1 MELRVATETTVLITV
16 TGPDK
21 PGVTSVL
28 LAALSRHGVSLLD
41 VEQVVIRGRLTLGV
55 LVTAPGDPEDLQD
68 QLEDAMATVGMDV
81 DVEIGANSVSG
92 APLSTHAVVVL
103 GSPVT
108 ARAFSAIARTLA
120 SQDVNIDS
128 IRRIADY
135 PVTGLELMVTAPA
148 SATTGLDL
156 SAGAEATER
165 AAAAA
170 DPSVAVSDGDTRGAS
185 VVTQAAASGP
195 DPSVAVSDGKPAPDP
210 SVAETRL
217 RTALAEIAAKE
228 NVDVAVERAGLAR
241 RAKRLIVFDVDST
254 LIQGEVIEMLAAH
267 AGVEEQVRRVTEAA
281 MRGEIDFAESLRQ
294 RVATLAGLDEAVID
308 QVAERIE
315 LTAGA
320 RTTIRTLRRL
330 GFRCGVVSGGFRQVI
345 EPLAHELELDFV
357 QANTLEVVEGKLT
370 GKVIG
375 DIVDRP
381 GKAVAL
387 RRFAAEA
394 GVPMEQTVAVGDGA
408 NDIDML
414 NAAGLGVAFQA
425 KPALREVADTALS
438 HPFLDTVLFI
448 LGVTRDEVE
457 AADARDGVL
466 RRVPLS

>member
-1 MELRVATETTVLITV
+1 MELRVGTSESDGGTAIETTVLITV

-55 LVTAPGDPEDLQD
+55 LITSPGDPEELQD
-68 QLEDAMATVGMDV
+68 QLEDAMATVGMEV

-108 ARAFSAIARTLA
+108 ARAFSTIARTLA
-120 SQDVNIDS
+120 AQQVNIDS
-128 IRRIADY
+128 IRGIADY

-148 SATTGLDL
+148 TVTE
-156 SAGAEATER
+156 SAGKETAGSDGG
-165 AAAAA
+165 A
-170 DPSVAVSDGDTRGAS
+170 DPHA
-185 VVTQAAASGP
+185 
-195 DPSVAVSDGKPAPDP
+195 
-210 SVAETRL
+210 AETRL
-217 RTALAEIAAKE
+217 RTALAEVAGKE

-267 AGVEEQVRRVTEAA
+267 AGVEEEVRKVTEAA
-281 MRGEIDFAESLRQ
+281 MRGEIDFSESLRQ
-294 RVATLAGLDEAVID
+294 RVATLTGLDETVID

-315 LTAGA
+315 LTPGA

-357 QANTLEVVEGKLT
+357 HANTLEVVDGKLT

-375 DIVDRP
+375 EIVDRP

-414 NAAGLGVAFQA
+414 NAAGLGIAFQA

-438 HPFLDTVLFI
+438 HPFLDAVLFI

-457 AADARDGVL
+457 AADARDGLL

>member
-1 MELRVATETTVLITV
+1 MELRVGTSGSDGGNATETTVLITV

-55 LVTAPGDPEDLQD
+55 LVTSPGDPEELQD
-68 QLEDAMATVGMDV
+68 QLEEAMATVGMEV
-81 DVEIGANSVSG
+81 EVEIGANSVSG

-120 SQDVNIDS
+120 AQGANIDS
-128 IRRIADY
+128 IRGVADY

-148 SATTGLDL
+148 TMPDD
-156 SAGAEATER
+156 
-165 AAAAA
+165 AA
-170 DPSVAVSDGDTRGAS
+170 DPAVSDGGVRGAS

-195 DPSVAVSDGKPAPDP
+195 DPHA
-210 SVAETRL
+210 AETRL
-217 RTALAEIAAKE
+217 RTALAEVAAQE

-267 AGVEEQVRRVTEAA
+267 AGVEDEVRKVTEAA

-294 RVATLAGLDEAVID
+294 RVATLTGLDETVID
-308 QVAERIE
+308 QVAEHIE

-345 EPLAHELELDFV
+345 EPLAHDLELDFV
-357 QANTLEVVEGKLT
+357 HANTLEVVDGKLT
-370 GKVIG
+370 GNVIG
-375 DIVDRP
+375 EIVDRP

-414 NAAGLGVAFQA
+414 NAAGLGIAFQA

-438 HPFLDTVLFI
+438 HPFLDAVLFI

-457 AADARDGVL
+457 AADARDGLL

>member
-1 MELRVATETTVLITV
+1 MVTQAAASGPGAGTAATTVLITV

-28 LAALSRHGVSLLD
+28 LTALARNGVSLLD

-55 LVTAPGDPEDLQD
+55 LVSCPRDPEDLQD
-68 QLEDAMATVGMDV
+68 QLEDAMATVGMQV

-92 APLSTHAVVVL
+92 ARLSTHAVVVL

-108 ARAFSAIARTLA
+108 ARAFSVIARKLA
-120 SQDVNIDS
+120 EQNVNIDS
-128 IRRIADY
+128 IRGIADY
-135 PVTGLELMVTAPA
+135 PVIGLELMVTAPTDPA
-148 SATTGLDL
+148 
-156 SAGAEATER
+156 AETAMRT
-165 AAAAA
+165 
-170 DPSVAVSDGDTRGAS
+170 VLS
-185 VVTQAAASGP
+185 VV
-195 DPSVAVSDGKPAPDP
+195 
-210 SVAETRL
+210 
-217 RTALAEIAAKE
+217 AAKE

-267 AGVEEQVRRVTEAA
+267 AGVEDEVRKVTEAA

-308 QVAERIE
+308 EVAEVIE
-315 LTAGA
+315 LTPGA

-345 EPLAHELELDFV
+345 EPLAHDLELDFV
-357 QANTLEVVEGKLT
+357 QANTLEVVGGKLT

-375 DIVDRP
+375 EIVDRP

-414 NAAGLGVAFQA
+414 NAAGLGIAFNA
-425 KPALREVADTALS
+425 KPALREVADAALS
-438 HPFLDTVLFI
+438 HPYLDAVLFI

-457 AADARDGVL
+457 AADARDGLL
-466 RRVPLS
+466 RRVPLT